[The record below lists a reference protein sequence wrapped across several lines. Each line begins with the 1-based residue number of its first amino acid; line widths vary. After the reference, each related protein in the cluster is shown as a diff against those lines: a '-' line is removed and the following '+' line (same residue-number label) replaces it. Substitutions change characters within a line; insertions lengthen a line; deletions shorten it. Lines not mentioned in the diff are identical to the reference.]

1 MYYPGNMEHRKVGMQ
16 KAKKT
21 LKTRR
26 IKKLKFDLSLNDI
39 KGNNKIP
46 VVTMLL
52 QAKEQC

>member
-1 MYYPGNMEHRKVGMQ
+1 MEHRKVGMQ